1 MKEGQAQILT
11 INSGSSSIKFSLYQH
26 NETLE
31 KVLSGKIE
39 RIGTEAASFVYS
51 KNEQAATRNPVTA
64 KDISAAALFLITWLE
79 KEISLKHLTAIAHRI
94 VYGMHHT
101 APLIITPQILA
112 ELKQFS
118 VFDPDHMPGAIV
130 LIEKLGKK
138 YPSLKQIAC
147 FDTAFH
153 AGIPRVA
160 SMFPL
165 PRRFEKD
172 GIRRYGFHGISYNYL
187 LEKLEVLAGKNIS
200 QGRLVLAHLGS
211 GSSMAAVKNGRCID
225 TTMGFTPAGGLMM
238 STRSGDLDPGIITYL
253 LRKYKYTSKQLDRLI
268 NQESGLLGV
277 SAISADMHDLLDKE
291 HTDISAA
298 EAIALF
304 CYQAKKSLCAF
315 TGALGGVDAIVF
327 TGGIGENASTIRSRI
342 CDGLKYLG
350 IELDSAKNQ
359 ENASM
364 ISLSGSPV
372 NVYVIPA
379 NEEYMIAALTLALL
393 NHSSTSKLK

>member
-1 MKEGQAQILT
+1 MQEGQSQILT
-11 INSGSSSIKFSLYQH
+11 INGGSSSIKFSLYQYD
-26 NETLE
+26 ETL
-31 KVLSGKIE
+31 KIILSGKIE
-39 RIGTEAASFVYS
+39 RIGTETTSFVYNR
-51 KNEQAATRNPVTA
+51 NEQAAIKNPVTA
-64 KDISAAALFLITWLE
+64 KDLSEAALFLIDWLE
-79 KEISLKHLTAIAHRI
+79 KEVSFKHLTAVGHRI
-94 VYGMHHT
+94 VHGMRHT
-101 APLIITPQILA
+101 APLVINQEILDEFKQI
-112 ELKQFS
+112 S

-130 LIEKLGKK
+130 LIEKIREQ
-138 YPSLKQIAC
+138 YPHLKQVAC

-187 LEKLEVLAGKNIS
+187 LERLDALAGTNIS

-211 GSSMAAVKNGRCID
+211 GSSMAAVKNGKCID
-225 TTMGFTPAGGLMM
+225 TTMGFTPAGGFMM

-253 LRKYKYTSKQLDRLI
+253 IDKYKYTSKQLDGLT
-268 NQESGLLGV
+268 NHESGLLGV

-291 HTDISAA
+291 QTDIRAA

-315 TGALGGVDAIVF
+315 TGALGGIDAIVF
-327 TGGIGENASTIRSRI
+327 TGGIGENASAIRTRI
-342 CDGLKYLG
+342 CDGLQYLG
-350 IELDSAKNQ
+350 IELDPSKNQ
-359 ENASM
+359 ENAIL
-364 ISLSGSPV
+364 ISIPGRPV

-379 NEEYMIAALTLALL
+379 NEEYMIAILTLALL
-393 NHSSTSKLK
+393 KHPGT